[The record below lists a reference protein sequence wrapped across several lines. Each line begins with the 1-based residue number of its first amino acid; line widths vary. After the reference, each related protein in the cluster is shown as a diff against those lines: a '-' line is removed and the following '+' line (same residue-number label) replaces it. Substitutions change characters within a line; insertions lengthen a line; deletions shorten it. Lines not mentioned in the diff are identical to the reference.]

1 MARFFDHSV
10 NYVLP
15 FNPLSINSNQCFA
28 VQIPRKQNGSIL
40 NDHNSR
46 FPLFSSFSLSVD
58 EPRRRRP
65 RDRRPP
71 RAISRP
77 GKLSHLVQEE
87 DQATGIHIIFTDLST
102 RLRERLVKERPGF
115 AAVFCGNRWVGPLV
129 IWSESCHS
137 RFGPK
142 GPDLEREI
150 VFEERQKRT
159 NDCLKS
165 DPYSKVCS
173 SGFFLA
179 EEWTA
184 SCVINLGNY
193 IWYDELALCELSS
206 LFAVLSEHRMGK

>member
-1 MARFFDHSV
+1 M
-10 NYVLP
+10 
-15 FNPLSINSNQCFA
+15 LS
-28 VQIPRKQNGSIL
+28 
-40 NDHNSR
+40 DHNLR
-46 FPLFSSFSLSVD
+46 FPLFSFSLSVD

-102 RLRERLVKERPGF
+102 RLRERLVKESLGF

-173 SGFFLA
+173 SGFFGRGKDSILRNKS
-179 EEWTA
+179 WK
-184 SCVINLGNY
+184 LY
-193 IWYDELALCELSS
+193 LIWRISS
-206 LFAVLSEHRMGK
+206 LRALKPFRCVVWAQNGKIIRE